1 MSPSPCV
8 WPTPAGNV
16 ATWTTVSTTTVEKAQ
31 GELDGAGVQPCCR
44 SNARERTFWR
54 AAATDIRCCSEGTIC
69 PISFVKDVLVSAV
82 ISVISLLATRF
93 SPLYS
98 QYDHKDHHPLVK
110 ISTVYVC
117 VKKRRRRVSQACQFP
132 YALKALPDVLAQK
145 WDHPEFEPYRNAF
158 PPEYRTS
165 PEQFKAH
172 VEDLTARDVKIAY
185 LKNLQG
191 KSVPCDT
198 PTFPR
203 ARCWSCEM
211 ANNIR
216 HNSNLCYLWQSGY
229 ESHAYATPLYS
240 DVAPHL
246 ELWRSTGF
254 DLAIYSSGSVF
265 AQKLLFQYV
274 QKSRDTSETI
284 DPRPLISAWFDTTN
298 AGPKTEMGSY
308 RVIATA
314 LGLRYEEV
322 LFLSDN
328 VKEIDAAHEA
338 NIPAIVVHREGNPPL
353 PANARDRYTVVTS
366 LAEIEIGGSKS
377 AKIDDRFWK

>member
-1 MSPSPCV
+1 MDLSKVKCV
-8 WPTPAGNV
+8 L
-16 ATWTTVSTTTVEKAQ
+16 
-31 GELDGAGVQPCCR
+31 LD
-44 SNARERTFWR
+44 
-54 AAATDIRCCSEGTIC
+54 IEGTIC
-69 PISFVKDVLVSAV
+69 PISFVKDVL
-82 ISVISLLATRF
+82 
-93 SPLYS
+93 
-98 QYDHKDHHPLVK
+98 
-110 ISTVYVC
+110 
-117 VKKRRRRVSQACQFP
+117 FP

-145 WDHPEFEPYRNAF
+145 WDHPEFEPYRSAF

-165 PEQFKAH
+165 PEQFNAH
-172 VEDLTARDVKIAY
+172 VGDLTARDVKIAY

-191 KSVPCDT
+191 
-198 PTFPR
+198 
-203 ARCWSCEM
+203 
-211 ANNIR
+211 
-216 HNSNLCYLWQSGY
+216 YLWQSGY

-284 DPRPLISAWFDTTN
+284 DLRPLISAWFDTTN

-308 RVIATA
+308 RVIASA
-314 LGLRYEEV
+314 LGLRCEEV

-377 AKIDDRFWK
+377 AKIDDRFWKR

>member
-1 MSPSPCV
+1 MDLSKIKCV
-8 WPTPAGNV
+8 L
-16 ATWTTVSTTTVEKAQ
+16 
-31 GELDGAGVQPCCR
+31 LD
-44 SNARERTFWR
+44 
-54 AAATDIRCCSEGTIC
+54 IEGTIC
-69 PISFVKDVLVSAV
+69 PISFVKDVL
-82 ISVISLLATRF
+82 
-93 SPLYS
+93 
-98 QYDHKDHHPLVK
+98 
-110 ISTVYVC
+110 
-117 VKKRRRRVSQACQFP
+117 FP
-132 YALKALPDVLAQK
+132 YALKALPDVVAQK

-191 KSVPCDT
+191 KSIPCGT
-198 PTFPR
+198 SAFPR
-203 ARCWSCEM
+203 ARRWSCEL

-216 HNSNLCYLWQSGY
+216 RNSDLFSCRISSDLLIGYLWQSGY

-254 DLAIYSSGSVF
+254 DVAIYSSGSVF

-274 QKSRDTSETI
+274 QKSRDMSETI
-284 DPRPLISAWFDTTN
+284 DLRPLISAWFDTAN

-314 LGLRYEEV
+314 LGLRCEET

-328 VKEIDAAHEA
+328 MKEIDAAHEA
-338 NIPAIVVHREGNPPL
+338 NMPAIVVHREGNAPL
-353 PANARDRYTVVTS
+353 PAYAHDRYTVVTS

-377 AKIDDRFWK
+377 AKIDDRFWKR

>member
-1 MSPSPCV
+1 M
-8 WPTPAGNV
+8 
-16 ATWTTVSTTTVEKAQ
+16 
-31 GELDGAGVQPCCR
+31 
-44 SNARERTFWR
+44 
-54 AAATDIRCCSEGTIC
+54 
-69 PISFVKDVLVSAV
+69 
-82 ISVISLLATRF
+82 
-93 SPLYS
+93 
-98 QYDHKDHHPLVK
+98 
-110 ISTVYVC
+110 
-117 VKKRRRRVSQACQFP
+117 KKQRRRVSQACQFP

-172 VEDLTARDVKIAY
+172 VEDLTARDVKIA
-185 LKNLQG
+185 
-191 KSVPCDT
+191 
-198 PTFPR
+198 
-203 ARCWSCEM
+203 CWSCKL

-216 HNSNLCYLWQSGY
+216 RNSDLFSCRISSDLLTGYLWQSGY
-229 ESHAYATPLYS
+229 ESHAYVTPLYS

-254 DLAIYSSGSVF
+254 DLATYSSGSVF

-284 DPRPLISAWFDTTN
+284 DLRPLISAWFDTTN

-314 LGLRYEEV
+314 LGLRCEET

-338 NIPAIVVHREGNPPL
+338 NMPAIVVHREGNAPL
-353 PANARDRYTVVTS
+353 PANAHDRYTVVAS

-377 AKIDDRFWK
+377 AKIDDRFWKR